1 MMSRIIAFFLT
12 LITFFGGFFNF
23 YRPGKDAEFTAEYE
37 SGERDMDKYRGVY
50 SYVDDCGGVPALF
63 INGEPLPAAAYMT
76 YLEEFN
82 NYDKFARAGYNLFS
96 VPVLF
101 AGRWINAN
109 ETGKPFTAGI
119 FDKKDAPD
127 YSALDASIEKIISA
141 CPGAY
146 IFPRVNVSMPLWW
159 IEENPDCLDGTG
171 RRESLFSDK
180 FRETA
185 AEMLRKT
192 IEHISQ
198 SEYASHIVG
207 YQIAGGNTEEWFHFD
222 LNAGFCKNAEG
233 AFNAYLKKKY
243 PDCKFA
249 GIPDLSA
256 LGGKGPY
263 HKNEH
268 LARYLEFASNA
279 VADDICYLSSVAK
292 EACGGNLAVGTF
304 YGYSLEVS
312 SPLYGTHALRTI
324 LECPDIDFICS
335 PNSYIDNRSAD
346 IDWTEM
352 YPADS
357 VRLHGKVCMQECD
370 IRTHLTGLLSEH
382 GGCDEGQYNGP
393 IWQPLKSAEQ
403 TQSAL
408 RKSFARQLIK
418 GNGFWWF
425 DMWGGWY
432 DSPAILA
439 EMAQMREIYAS
450 SLSKED
456 RKSTAEVAVF
466 VDESAYKYMTDC
478 ALRSAPFNMRR
489 ALGSAGAPYDLYDV
503 SDFEAV
509 CEKYKAVIFLSE
521 LRTEYMTKALDIC
534 KKNKIPYISASNLKK
549 DYTAAEIRA
558 FYEANGI
565 HIYCDSGD
573 IVCVSDNYLAVHSS
587 QEGEK
592 IIRLKSER
600 SYRELLENE
609 GITGRGDMIRIEMKA
624 DETKLFE
631 LI

>member
-1 MMSRIIAFFLT
+1 MSRVIAFFLT
-12 LITFFGGFFNF
+12 LITLAGGFFSF
-23 YRPGKDAEFTAEYE
+23 YRPGKDAEFTPRYE
-37 SGERDMDKYRGVY
+37 SGERDMGKYRGVY
-50 SYVDDCGGVPALF
+50 SYAADCGGVPALF
-63 INGEPLPAAAYMT
+63 VNGEPLPAAAYMT

-82 NYDKFARAGYNLFS
+82 SYDKFAQAGYNLFS

-109 ETGKPFTAGI
+109 ESGKPFTAGI

-127 YSALDASIEKIISA
+127 YSALDASIEKILAA
-141 CPGAY
+141 CPAAY

-159 IEENPDCLDGTG
+159 IEENPGCLDGTG
-171 RRESLFSDK
+171 RRESLFSAE
-180 FRETA
+180 FRDTA

-192 IEHISQ
+192 IEHINQ
-198 SEYASHIVG
+198 SGYASHIVG

-222 LNAGFCKNAEG
+222 LNAGLCKNAED
-233 AFNAYLKKKY
+233 AFNAYLRKYY
-243 PDCKFA
+243 PDCGFSGLPGLFA
-249 GIPDLSA
+249 LSA
-256 LGGKGPY
+256 KGPY
-263 HKNEH
+263 HKDEH

-292 EACGGNLAVGTF
+292 EASGRNLAVGTF

-352 YPADS
+352 YPAGS

-370 IRTHLTGLLSEH
+370 IRTHLTGLLYER
-382 GGCDEGQYNGP
+382 GWCAEGQYNGP
-393 IWQPLKSAEQ
+393 IWQPLASAEQ
-403 TQSAL
+403 TQAAL
-408 RKSFARQLIK
+408 RKSFARQLIN

-425 DMWGGWY
+425 DMWGGWF

-439 EMAQMREIYAS
+439 EMARMREICSS
-450 SLSKED
+450 SLSKEN
-456 RKSTAEVAVF
+456 RKSAAEVAVF

-489 ALGSAGAPYDLYDV
+489 ALGSAGAPCDIYDI
-503 SDFEAV
+503 SDFEEV
-509 CEKYKAVIFLSE
+509 CGKYKAAVFLSG

-534 KKNKIPYISASNLKK
+534 KKNGIPYISASNLKK

-558 FYEANGI
+558 FCEANGV
-565 HIYCDSGD
+565 HIYCNSGD
-573 IVCVSDNYLAVHSS
+573 IVFVNDNYLAVHSS
-587 QEGEK
+587 QAGEK
-592 IIRLKSER
+592 IIHLKGAR
-600 SYRELLENE
+600 SYRELLEAE
-609 GITGRGDMIRIEMKA
+609 GISGSGDTIRIKMKA